1 MNLVK
6 AYMEYKRNLILD
18 LIYYLSPD
26 LKDTNSIN
34 IIDKF
39 IDTYFQAY
47 YFHSL
52 QTLDKSEKTKYN
64 YSTIKQELY
73 GMKIEI
79 EYDKE
84 YESNLITKIYK
95 LILISIKI
103 IHSMYTLDDLK
114 ECISKNKIDVE
125 AEKILKLIE
134 DYNKKEAKFINALT
148 IDDFKL
154 NIILYS
160 NKKDLY
166 KCELVTDINQLTKHY
181 SDISISKNFNNDLF
195 ALDKTKITLNLLSV
209 VLIKDFSISKDLD
222 YYFIEISSS
231 LYDEKNL
238 GEIFETIDYPYIKD
252 NIVLLVDL
260 KSYLKNKRLLS
271 KYNYKLGVIV
281 DMSHINEVESK
292 LQSIESLENIDYI
305 VLDKLKAKD
314 YETIYKYESDKE
326 IIINDLVKE

>member
-181 SDISISKNFNNDLF
+181 SDISISVKPSVFFNFQGIKNIYQNIDQQETDKDNHVQRRLKNIFNIVVFYIQHFKIYPSKEDRKERYQNYQSNCAYPPTLF
-195 ALDKTKITLNLLSV
+195 L
-209 VLIKDFSISKDLD
+209 FSI
-222 YYFIEISSS
+222 
-231 LYDEKNL
+231 
-238 GEIFETIDYPYIKD
+238 
-252 NIVLLVDL
+252 
-260 KSYLKNKRLLS
+260 
-271 KYNYKLGVIV
+271 
-281 DMSHINEVESK
+281 
-292 LQSIESLENIDYI
+292 
-305 VLDKLKAKD
+305 
-314 YETIYKYESDKE
+314 
-326 IIINDLVKE
+326 